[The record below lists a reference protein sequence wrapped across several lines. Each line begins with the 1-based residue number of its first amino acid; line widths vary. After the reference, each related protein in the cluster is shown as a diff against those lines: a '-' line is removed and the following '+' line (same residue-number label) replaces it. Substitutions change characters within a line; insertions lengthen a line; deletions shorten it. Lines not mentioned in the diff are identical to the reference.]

1 VKTLLVIAH
10 PRRSSL
16 TGQAADA
23 FREAAHANG
32 HAFELADL
40 AQEQFDPV
48 LREADEPDWDDP
60 TRSIPRTCGAR
71 CSGSSATTRP

>member
-1 VKTLLVIAH
+1 LLVIAH

-23 FREAAHANG
+23 FREAAQATSHT
-32 HAFELADL
+32 FELADL
-40 AQEQFDPV
+40 ALERFDPV
-48 LREADEPDWDDP
+48 LREADDRIGTIP

-71 CSGSSATTRP
+71 CSGSSATTPP

>member
-23 FREAAHANG
+23 FSEAAQANG

-40 AQEQFDPV
+40 ARERFDPV
-48 LREADEPDWDDP
+48 LREADEPDWNDLL
-60 TRSIPRTCGAR
+60 RSGA
-71 CSGSSATTRP
+71 A